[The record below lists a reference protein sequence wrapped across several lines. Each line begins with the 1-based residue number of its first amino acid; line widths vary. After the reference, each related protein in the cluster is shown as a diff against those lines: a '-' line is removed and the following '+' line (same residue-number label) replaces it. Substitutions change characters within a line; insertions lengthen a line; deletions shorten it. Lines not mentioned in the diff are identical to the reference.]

1 MYLCGNR
8 YRVIGRLGEGG
19 FGDVYLAED
28 RILKKT
34 WAIKDIGE
42 SDRISYSLVRS
53 EVSVLAKVS
62 HPGIVRI
69 TDVFRSD
76 GHIYIV
82 MDHIKGMNLKE
93 LMNPDRKLSEKMLFK
108 WSAELCDAISYL
120 HHMNP
125 PVILCDIK
133 PQNIMVKPDGHIVL
147 IDFGAAIP
155 YASDDKDELS
165 FISRGYASPEQL
177 KGDRADI
184 KSDIYSLGKVLDL
197 LSGKSKP
204 FGFSAVIKRCT
215 MKNPKLRYKSAKAV
229 RRDIV
234 IVRNL
239 TRIAA
244 ALIIFL
250 IGGCMLLF
258 KAREGALDINEQ
270 SRIRQAYEQ
279 GLMCFYELD
288 DYEAAGRYLAEVSEN
303 EYPEAKYYI
312 ELSSLISGGDDSGK
326 LADILKSFESFNE
339 DTISKED
346 PVRYIK
352 NVFCIAKVYIS
363 YDTGGDRFDKA
374 FAIVSR
380 ILGKCEKSGYREDAL
395 KLIINILILQ
405 GRSDESIRTR
415 CYHEAIGYIEELI
428 SLPESE
434 DDASVIARYMDE
446 ASLYTELG
454 ENEKAIEVYENTESL
469 FPYDPGIRYFA
480 HLSLLIQS
488 GADASEI
495 RSLWDA
501 IEKVEGIETDSNYE
515 KMKERMEGYGG

>member
-177 KGDRADI
+177 RGDRADI
-184 KSDIYSLGKVLDL
+184 KS
-197 LSGKSKP
+197 
-204 FGFSAVIKRCT
+204 
-215 MKNPKLRYKSAKAV
+215 
-229 RRDIV
+229 
-234 IVRNL
+234 
-239 TRIAA
+239 
-244 ALIIFL
+244 
-250 IGGCMLLF
+250 
-258 KAREGALDINEQ
+258 
-270 SRIRQAYEQ
+270 
-279 GLMCFYELD
+279 
-288 DYEAAGRYLAEVSEN
+288 
-303 EYPEAKYYI
+303 
-312 ELSSLISGGDDSGK
+312 
-326 LADILKSFESFNE
+326 
-339 DTISKED
+339 
-346 PVRYIK
+346 
-352 NVFCIAKVYIS
+352 
-363 YDTGGDRFDKA
+363 
-374 FAIVSR
+374 
-380 ILGKCEKSGYREDAL
+380 
-395 KLIINILILQ
+395 
-405 GRSDESIRTR
+405 
-415 CYHEAIGYIEELI
+415 
-428 SLPESE
+428 
-434 DDASVIARYMDE
+434 
-446 ASLYTELG
+446 
-454 ENEKAIEVYENTESL
+454 
-469 FPYDPGIRYFA
+469 
-480 HLSLLIQS
+480 
-488 GADASEI
+488 EI
-495 RSLWDA
+495 
-501 IEKVEGIETDSNYE
+501 
-515 KMKERMEGYGG
+515 